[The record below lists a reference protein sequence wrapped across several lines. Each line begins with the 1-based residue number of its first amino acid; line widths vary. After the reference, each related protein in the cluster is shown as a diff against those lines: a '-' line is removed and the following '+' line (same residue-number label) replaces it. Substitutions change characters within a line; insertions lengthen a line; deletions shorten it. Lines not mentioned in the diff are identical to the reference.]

1 MLLNNPYQV
10 VSMVIDVLTLVVL
23 TLTLAVVFWYTVVT
37 HRMQRAVV
45 AQSRELVRQRQLSN
59 MPALV
64 ADIKRLNGADYLQL
78 TNIGKG
84 VAINIAIDDVEI
96 RYPTLQPGHIEFNK
110 VLMLPVGGTASVES
124 DFFITSGDAAESQQL
139 NFPRPTC
146 SFGCRRKYKVSG
158 YRRNQLPT
166 DGAHGKKRLSAWVCE
181 ADRRTIKYGKLM
193 HSLF

>member
-10 VSMVIDVLTLVVL
+10 VSMVIDVLTFVVL

-124 DFFITSGDAAESQQL
+124 DFFITSGDAADRNSLTFLGPHAHFDADVNIRFQDIEGTNYLQTVRMGK
-139 NFPRPTC
+139 N
-146 SFGCRRKYKVSG
+146 G
-158 YRRNQLPT
+158 YRHGFVKPT
-166 DGAHGKKRLSAWVCE
+166 DAP
-181 ADRRTIKYGKLM
+181 
-193 HSLF
+193 